1 MLQIYMLDIIE
12 IHVTIIIRRFL
23 HRIYTSRKMMIHSW
37 LFHYIS
43 HCILIGKVTCRLY
56 QKPAALNNQ
65 RYLKRVGLL
74 CRLHIWWCRVSS
86 ITWLSSLCY
95 FIGIT
100 ILDMISSK
108 AYVFLQCKSRTI
120 VYLIYGSLNISI
132 ENRKT

>member
-1 MLQIYMLDIIE
+1 
-12 IHVTIIIRRFL
+12 
-23 HRIYTSRKMMIHSW
+23 MIHSW

-108 AYVFLQCKSRTI
+108 AYVFLQCKSRTM
-120 VYLIYGSLNISI
+120 VYYIWVSKYKYRISI
-132 ENRKT
+132 SQYEKMVFGLIVSKTITIVIIWIF